1 MTELEG
7 NKEVIFE
14 HDSWYLAFE
23 QYVNENFLEADDQ
36 LPAYPMSEAFFREK
50 LTQFLFSPSGA
61 KFMREFVFNGTIK
74 CGEPAP
80 DVSVRFA
87 G

>member
-23 QYVNENFLEADDQ
+23 QYVNENFLETDNQ
-36 LPAYPMSEAFFREK
+36 LPAYPMSEAFFKEK
-50 LTQFLFSPSGA
+50 LT
-61 KFMREFVFNGTIK
+61 
-74 CGEPAP
+74 
-80 DVSVRFA
+80 
-87 G
+87 

>member
-1 MTELEG
+1 MAELAG

-14 HDSWYLAFE
+14 HESWYHSFE
-23 QYVNENFLEADDQ
+23 QYVNENFLEADHQ
-36 LPAYPMSEAFFREK
+36 LPEYAMSEAFFKDK

-61 KFMREFVFNGTIK
+61 KFMKEFVFNGTIK

-80 DVSVRFA
+80 DVEVRRN
-87 G
+87 